1 VCERT
6 TVGLGRFSEREE
18 KVKAI
23 WVFVAV
29 EALIGSLVIVQ
40 GLLFAETGEQQL
52 FRCAL
57 GLALSVIPYIFARAV
72 QEIVR

>member
-1 VCERT
+1 MVYWSVR
-6 TVGLGRFSEREE
+6 EREAM
-18 KVKAI
+18 KI
-23 WVFVAV
+23 FWVFVAV

-57 GLALSVIPYIFARAV
+57 GLALSVIPYIFARAI

>member
-1 VCERT
+1 M
-6 TVGLGRFSEREE
+6 
-18 KVKAI
+18 KAI